1 MTEAK
6 TRNCELL
13 KAEIEEI
20 NEEITRMYNLIDRSA
35 DLLKALSDELNI
47 IEKGQSEL
55 NELQAKINEDFE
67 SKLYVLE
74 KICTRKKTNAGG

>member
-1 MTEAK
+1 MIEAK
-6 TRNCELL
+6 TCDYELL

-20 NEEITRMYNLIDRSA
+20 NEETTRIYNLIDRSA
-35 DLLKALSDELNI
+35 ELLKALSDELNV

-67 SKLYVLE
+67 SRLYALE
-74 KICTRKKTNAGG
+74 KRKPIKEGVTA

>member
-1 MTEAK
+1 MIEAK
-6 TRNCELL
+6 TCDYELL

-20 NEEITRMYNLIDRSA
+20 NEETTRIYNLIDRSA
-35 DLLKALSDELNI
+35 ELLKALSDELNV

-67 SKLYVLE
+67 SRLYALE
-74 KICTRKKTNAGG
+74 KRKPIKEGATA